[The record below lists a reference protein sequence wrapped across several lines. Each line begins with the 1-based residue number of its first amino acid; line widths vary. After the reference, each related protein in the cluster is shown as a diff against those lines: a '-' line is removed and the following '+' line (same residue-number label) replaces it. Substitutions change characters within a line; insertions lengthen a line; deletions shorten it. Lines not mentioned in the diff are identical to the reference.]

1 MKKAFILAIS
11 IAVLFAFTTAGCKQE
26 AKGGDATDQVKNEED
41 VDLEE
46 SEEEAPTQASPLK
59 QASGDIEDLT
69 ISIDYGSPA
78 VKGRVIWGE
87 LEGYGKV
94 WRAGANE
101 TTSIE
106 FSSDVIVNGNPLP
119 AGKYGFFLI
128 PIDGEAWVA
137 IFNEE
142 WSQELHGSWG
152 AFGYKQEKDVLRIDV
167 TPEWVKESLERLEY
181 TVNDTGFTFAW
192 EKARIKFEIIPK

>member
-11 IAVLFAFTTAGCKQE
+11 IAILFAFTTAGCKQE
-26 AKGGDATDQVKNEED
+26 AKGGDTTSEIKSEEEVSTENEED
-41 VDLEE
+41 
-46 SEEEAPTQASPLK
+46 APPQASPRK
-59 QASGDIEDLT
+59 QASDNIGDLA

-106 FSSDVIVNGNPLP
+106 FSADVMVNGNPLP

-128 PIDGEAWVA
+128 PIEGEAWVA

-152 AFGYKQEKDVLRIDV
+152 AFGYKQEKDVLRVDV
-167 TPEWVKESLERLEY
+167 TPEWVKESMERLEY
-181 TVNDTGFTFAW
+181 TVNDSGFAFAW
-192 EKARIKFEIIPK
+192 EKARINFEITSK

>member
-11 IAVLFAFTTAGCKQE
+11 IAILFAFTTAGCKQE
-26 AKGGDATDQVKNEED
+26 AKGGDATSEIKSEEEVSTENEED
-41 VDLEE
+41 
-46 SEEEAPTQASPLK
+46 APPQASPRK
-59 QASGDIEDLT
+59 QASDNIGDLA

-106 FSSDVIVNGNPLP
+106 FSADVMVNGNPLP

-128 PIDGEAWVA
+128 PIEGEAWVA

-152 AFGYKQEKDVLRIDV
+152 AFGYKQEKDVLRVDV
-167 TPEWVKESLERLEY
+167 TPEWVKESMERLEY
-181 TVNDTGFTFAW
+181 TVNDSGFAFAW
-192 EKARIKFEIIPK
+192 EKARINFEITSK

>member
-11 IAVLFAFTTAGCKQE
+11 IAILFAFTTAGCKQE
-26 AKGGDATDQVKNEED
+26 AKGGDATSQVTNEED
-41 VDLEE
+41 VVDEE
-46 SEEEAPTQASPLK
+46 NEGEEPTQASPRK
-59 QASGDIEDLT
+59 QASGNIGEIT

-78 VKGRVIWGE
+78 VKGRKIWGE

-106 FSSDVIVNGNPLP
+106 FGADVMVNGNSLP

-128 PIDGEAWVA
+128 PIEGEAWVA

-152 AFGYKQEKDVLRIDV
+152 AFGYKQEKDVLRVDV
-167 TPEWVKESLERLEY
+167 KPEWVKESTERLEY
-181 TVNDTGFTFAW
+181 TVNDSGFIFAW
-192 EKARIKFEIIPK
+192 EKARIKFEIASK